1 MPKAINCLNLENKRN
16 NYQLNREFTV
26 PGIIMTE
33 YNEKELD
40 RMQAEAEKILQE
52 SIQLRLRIDA
62 RLQRLKQLQY
72 PKDFNLRIK
81 SS

>member
-1 MPKAINCLNLENKRN
+1 
-16 NYQLNREFTV
+16 
-26 PGIIMTE
+26 MTE